1 MSGDIREEVEAM
13 IKILGGIFLGV
24 FVGAVVITVID
35 KKHPKLLKNTK
46 KKITNGLTALKGAF
60 MQGYTETAN
69 S

>member
-1 MSGDIREEVEAM
+1 M

-24 FVGAVVITVID
+24 FVGAVVVTIID

-46 KKITNGLTALKGAF
+46 KKITDGLVALKGAF
-60 MQGYTETAN
+60 IQGYTETAK